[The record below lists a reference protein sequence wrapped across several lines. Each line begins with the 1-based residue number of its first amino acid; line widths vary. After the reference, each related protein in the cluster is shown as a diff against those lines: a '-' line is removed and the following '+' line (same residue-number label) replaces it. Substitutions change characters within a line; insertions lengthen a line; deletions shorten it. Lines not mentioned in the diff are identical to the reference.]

1 MNAIMQRRS
10 QISRSLRAARALM
23 ASAVLAAATLS
34 CSDATIEPVPVATI
48 TITPPTTSVRAGTP
62 VTLVARPQNSSGA
75 VVSVRT
81 IVWSSNNTSVATVS
95 ANGVV
100 STLAPGEAR
109 IAASAFGKS
118 ATATITVTPR
128 VVASVTVAPASVSMR
143 VGVSTPLAA
152 QTLDVDGV
160 ALTGRAVVWSSGN
173 TAVATVNA
181 QGVVTGVS
189 PGAATITATSE
200 GRSGQA
206 AVTVTVPPVQTVTVN
221 PARDTLAVGTTRNL
235 AVVLRDANNTVLTG
249 RTVSWVSSNAAVATV
264 SSTGVVNAISPG
276 TVTVTATSEGRNG
289 SATIVVLARLASA
302 VVLSP
307 ATVTLVAGNTQLL
320 TAQIT
325 DDQGN
330 LITNRPVT
338 YTSNQ
343 PAVATVS
350 AAGLVTAV
358 SIGTATI
365 SATSEGKVGTATI
378 TVIAVPVATVQITPA
393 TATVQTGATRALVAT
408 ARDASGATINGRV
421 VQWTSG
427 APSIASVSASGVVTG
442 LSPGVALILAAVDG
456 VTTTATITVIL
467 PPVASIVISPA
478 DPVIPLL
485 GSVQLSAS
493 VRDAAGGVLAG
504 RVVTWSSADES
515 VAFVSSTGL
524 VVSFKVGTVRITAT
538 SEGVSA
544 STLIT
549 VR

>member
-1 MNAIMQRRS
+1 MSKLRIVSWSRRTA
-10 QISRSLRAARALM
+10 RLRT
-23 ASAVLAAATLS
+23 LAAQLCLAVAAWS
-34 CSDATIEPVPVATI
+34 CTEATIEPVPVASI
-48 TITPPTTSVRAGTP
+48 SVTPPTTSVRAGTP
-62 VTLVARPQNSSGA
+62 VTLVARPLNGA
-75 VVSVRT
+75 GAAVAVRT
-81 IVWSSNNTSVATVS
+81 IIWSSNNTAVATVS

-128 VVASVTVAPASVSMR
+128 VVASVTVTPATVSMR
-143 VGVSTPLAA
+143 VGVSTPLTA
-152 QTLDVDGV
+152 QTLDVDGL

-206 AVTVTVPPVQTVTVN
+206 AVTVTVPAVQTVAVT
-221 PARDTLAVGTTRNL
+221 PSRDTLAVGTARNL
-235 AVVLRDANNTVLTG
+235 SVVLRDANNAVLTG

-276 TVTVTATSEGRNG
+276 TATITATSEGRNG

-307 ATVTLVAGNTQLL
+307 ASATLIVGSTQPL
-320 TAQIT
+320 TTQIT

-338 YTSNQ
+338 YASNL
-343 PAVATVS
+343 PAIATVS
-350 AAGLVTAV
+350 ATGVVAAV
-358 SIGTATI
+358 SVGTATI
-365 SATSEGKVGTATI
+365 TATSEGKVGTATV
-378 TVIAVPVATVQITPA
+378 TVIAVPVASVQVTPN
-393 TATVQTGATRALVAT
+393 TATVQTGTTRALVAT
-408 ARDASGATINGRV
+408 ARDASGATLSGRV
-421 VQWTSG
+421 FQWTSG
-427 APSIASVSASGVVTG
+427 APSIASVSSSGIVTG
-442 LSPGVALILAAVDG
+442 LSPGVAIVLATVDG
-456 VTTTATITVIL
+456 ITASATVTVIV
-467 PPVASIVISPA
+467 PPVATVVVSPA

-485 GSVQLSAS
+485 GTIQLSAS
-493 VRDAAGGVLAG
+493 VRDAAGGALSG

-515 VAFVSSTGL
+515 IAFVSSTGF
-524 VVSFKVGTVRITAT
+524 VVSFKVGNVRITAT

-544 STLIT
+544 STLVT

>member
-1 MNAIMQRRS
+1 MNKIMQRRS
-10 QISRSLRAARALM
+10 LCTTSFRAVRALL
-23 ASAVLAAATLS
+23 ASAVLGAAALS
-34 CSDATIEPVPVATI
+34 CSEATIEPVPVDTM

-75 VVSVRT
+75 AVSVRT

-128 VVASVTVAPASVSMR
+128 VVASVTVAPATVSMR
-143 VGVSTPLAA
+143 VGISTPLAA

-160 ALTGRAVVWSSGN
+160 VLTGRAVVWSSGN

-206 AVTVTVPPVQTVTVN
+206 AVTVTVPAVQTVTVN
-221 PARDTLAVGTTRNL
+221 PSRDTIAVGTTRNL
-235 AVVLRDANNTVLTG
+235 AVVLRDVNNTVLTG

-264 SSTGVVNAISPG
+264 SSTGAVNAISPG
-276 TVTVTATSEGRNG
+276 TATITATSEGRNG

-307 ATVTLVAGNTQLL
+307 ATATLVVGNTQLL

-330 LITNRPVT
+330 LITNRPVS
-338 YTSNQ
+338 YASNQ
-343 PAVATVS
+343 SAVATVS
-350 AAGLVTAV
+350 AGGLVTAV
-358 SIGTATI
+358 SVGTATI

-378 TVIAVPVATVQITPA
+378 TVIAVPVATVQLTPA
-393 TATVQTGATRALVAT
+393 TATVQTGATRTLVAT
-408 ARDASGATINGRV
+408 ARDASGATINGRA

-427 APSIASVSASGVVTG
+427 APSIASVSTSGVVTG
-442 LSPGVALILAAVDG
+442 ISPGVALVLATVDG
-456 VTTTATITVIL
+456 ITASASITVIV
-467 PPVASIVISPA
+467 PPVATIILSPA

-493 VRDAAGGVLAG
+493 VRDAAGGVLTG
-504 RVVTWSSADES
+504 RVVSWSSADES